1 MQSSAWINTARLAD
15 VSHWQREDDERTHY
29 RLMDWAAAVRAGL
42 VGAIVK
48 YSQGVGSVDLVA
60 AGHIARAYDAGVPL
74 HGGYHFGDGSDP
86 EKQAAHF
93 LDVAHQHWGD
103 LDGIM
108 LMLDAERNTPQMS
121 VRQAE
126 IFVSAVRSNT
136 GRWPWLYMGRY
147 GPTDHEEGLPSVVL
161 SHCALLLPK
170 YGPPPTAN
178 NLPPGFRLP
187 KDGAD
192 RGEPGMGVLRA
203 VQFTNGTTNGGPF
216 PGLGRVDQSRLVG
229 LASLD
234 ELRAVWAPGERL
246 PRGAGSVK

>member
-1 MQSSAWINTARLAD
+1 MKNWSDTARLVD
-15 VSHWQREDDERTHY
+15 VSHHQAGQDPRTHY
-29 RLMDWAAAVRAGL
+29 RLMDWAGAVRAGL

-48 YSQGVGSVDLVA
+48 FTEGVTWVDPAA
-60 AGHIARAYDAGVPL
+60 AGHIAGAYAAGVPL

-86 EKQAAHF
+86 GKQAAHF

-103 LDGIM
+103 LDGVM

-126 IFVSAVRSNT
+126 IFVSAVRAET
-136 GRWPWLYMGRY
+136 GRWPWIYIGRD
-147 GPTDHEEGLPSVVL
+147 GPDGTGKGLPSVVL

-170 YGPPPTAN
+170 YGPPPGPA
-178 NLPPGFRLP
+178 NLPKGFRLP
-187 KDGAD
+187 KDASD
-192 RGEPGMGVLRA
+192 RGIPGWGALRA
-203 VQFTNGTTNGGPF
+203 VQFTDGTTNGGPF

-234 ELRAVWAPGERL
+234 ELRAVWAT
-246 PRGAGSVK
+246 